1 MGCVCCRLDGDN
13 LTQLFEDV
21 FDSLFQRRERVAP
34 SDVQGAV
41 PPTPTS
47 PVGVDTDFSFPRPLS
62 YDDPR
67 LTQSQCQN
75 NGLVLGCAEVPTH
88 LHKKSEPLRS
98 ENVTD
103 AESTDRKENID
114 GSKACFSESSLK
126 LQSAQMTVGSSL
138 SEDEDVCPICLEEY
152 THENPR
158 VDMQCTHQYHLGCIY
173 EWMERSQNCPF
184 CSKIMLFSEE
194 T

>member
-13 LTQLFEDV
+13 LIQLFEDV

-34 SDVQGAV
+34 SDVQEAV

-75 NGLVLGCAEVPTH
+75 NGLVLGRAEVPTH

-114 GSKACFSESSLK
+114 GSKACVSESSLK
-126 LQSAQMTVGSSL
+126 LQSAQMTVGCSL

-152 THENPR
+152 TYENPR

-184 CSKIMLFSEE
+184 CSKVISF
-194 T
+194 

>member
-47 PVGVDTDFSFPRPLS
+47 P
-62 YDDPR
+62 
-67 LTQSQCQN
+67 N
-75 NGLVLGCAEVPTH
+75 NGLVLGRAEVPTH

-126 LQSAQMTVGSSL
+126 LQSAQMTVGCSL

-152 THENPR
+152 TYENPR

-184 CSKIMLFSEE
+184 CSKVISFSKW
-194 T
+194 